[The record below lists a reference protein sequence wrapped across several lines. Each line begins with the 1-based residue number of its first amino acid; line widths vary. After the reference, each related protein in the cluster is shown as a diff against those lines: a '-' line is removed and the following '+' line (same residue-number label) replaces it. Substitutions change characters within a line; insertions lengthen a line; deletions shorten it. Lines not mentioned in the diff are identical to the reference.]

1 MDNFR
6 GCLKSR
12 NMYNVPCVER
22 EEEGK
27 KKEME
32 DRESEVRGR
41 WGTSIKARQK
51 ARKAFHKG
59 DQFERLS
66 NWLYD

>member
-22 EEEGK
+22 EEKGEEGRRTGCTVWMK
-27 KKEME
+27 LLIG
-32 DRESEVRGR
+32 DGVVTNLRIQR
-41 WGTSIKARQK
+41 IQK
-51 ARKAFHKG
+51 
-59 DQFERLS
+59 S
-66 NWLYD
+66 

>member
-22 EEEGK
+22 EEEG
-27 KKEME
+27 EE
-32 DRESEVRGR
+32 GNGGQRSEEVREEVGDLD
-41 WGTSIKARQK
+41 KKQDKRQGK
-51 ARKAFHKG
+51 HFTRG
-59 DQFERLS
+59 ISFERLS
-66 NWLYD
+66 N

>member
-27 KKEME
+27 KEME
-32 DRESEVRGR
+32 DREVKRSERKVGDLDKKQDKRQGKHFTRGI
-41 WGTSIKARQK
+41 S
-51 ARKAFHKG
+51 
-59 DQFERLS
+59 FERLS
-66 NWLYD
+66 N